1 MFLRRKSVFAFA
13 CNLLDCACPFEFL
26 MNILTGI
33 IDHRRDLTKNIYEI
47 DIELEEPF
55 SFLPGQFVT
64 LKIPKPEGGFAPRSY
79 SIVSTPELTHTISLC
94 IKCEDMG
101 LGSQYLY
108 REPCGTKVDFFGPY
122 GEFVFHERE
131 QGEVY
136 FIATSTGVAP
146 FMPMLEVYLRKFPR
160 LKFNL
165 IFGVRH
171 VEDIFYQDIF
181 EVHRRNHSNFSYTI
195 CVSQRE
201 VSYPGFEGRVTDK
214 LDTMTLGTE
223 SSFYICGNTVMVS
236 DVCDSLKAL
245 KNISESNI
253 FTEKYG

>member
-1 MFLRRKSVFAFA
+1 MKIF
-13 CNLLDCACPFEFL
+13 
-26 MNILTGI
+26 TGI

-47 DIELEEPF
+47 DIELKEAF
-55 SFLPGQFVT
+55 SFVPGQFIT

-79 SIVSTPELTHTISLC
+79 SIVSTPELTHTLSLC

-108 REPCGTKVDFFGPY
+108 KEPCGTKLEFLGPY
-122 GEFVFHERE
+122 GEFVFHEVE
-131 QGEVY
+131 QGDVY
-136 FIATSTGVAP
+136 FVATSTGVAP

-160 LKFNL
+160 SKFHL

-195 CVSQRE
+195 CVSQPE
-201 VSYPGFEGRVTDK
+201 VPYPGFVGRVTDK
-214 LDTMTLGTE
+214 LDGMTFGAE
-223 SSFYICGNTVMVS
+223 AFFYICGNAIMVG
-236 DVCDSLKAL
+236 DVSDSLKAL
-245 KNISESNI
+245 KNVPESNI